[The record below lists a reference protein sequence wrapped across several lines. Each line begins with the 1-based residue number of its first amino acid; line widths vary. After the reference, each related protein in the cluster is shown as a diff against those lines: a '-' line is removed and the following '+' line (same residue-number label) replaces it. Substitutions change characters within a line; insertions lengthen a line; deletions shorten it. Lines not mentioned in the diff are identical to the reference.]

1 LGMSFL
7 PLMAVAPEIRRGE
20 LCTIKLKDAEPLHR
34 SLDIIHPRH
43 RPLRAQAQ
51 SFLQVVR
58 DLVKQRA
65 PGKNKK

>member
-1 LGMSFL
+1 M
-7 PLMAVAPEIRRGE
+7 
-20 LCTIKLKDAEPLHR
+20 DAEPLHR

-58 DLVKQRA
+58 DLAKQR
-65 PGKNKK
+65 PNGKNKNKNKDKPRAK